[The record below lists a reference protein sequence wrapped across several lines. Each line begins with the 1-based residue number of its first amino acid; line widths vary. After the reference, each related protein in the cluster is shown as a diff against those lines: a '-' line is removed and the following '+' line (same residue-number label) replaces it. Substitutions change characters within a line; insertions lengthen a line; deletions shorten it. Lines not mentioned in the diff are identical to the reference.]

1 MMKAS
6 SNIALLGSTGSIG
19 RQSLEVMEALNLRPA
34 ALTAYKNIDL
44 LEAQARKFKPVLVS
58 LYDEQAAKDLKIRL
72 SDTPVRVE
80 AGPEGLLSAATLK
93 EADTALISVVG
104 IAGLAPTLAAIEAGK
119 RIALANKE
127 TLVCAGEL
135 VMRSAA
141 QRGVRI
147 LPVDSEHSAIFQC
160 LEACHDRTQ
169 LKRLILTA
177 SGGPFFGKTTQQLQ
191 NVSVQD
197 ALRHPNWS
205 MGSKITIDS
214 ATLMNKGL
222 ELIEA
227 MWLFD
232 ISPEDITIVVHRESI
247 IHSMVEFCDNAV
259 LAQMGTPDM
268 RLPIQ
273 YALTWPDRRPCAVGA
288 LDFSTLEKLTFHQPD
303 RVTFTCLESAMSAAK
318 AGGVHCAVLNG
329 ANEAAVELFLREK
342 ISFLRIGELVRLAL
356 EAAPIVKKPGLDDIF
371 QADAFAREFVY
382 SKVN

>member
-1 MMKAS
+1 MMNKAF
-6 SNIALLGSTGSIG
+6 NIALLGSTGSIG
-19 RQSLEVMEALNLRPA
+19 RQSLEVMEALNLRPV

-44 LEAQARKFKPVLVS
+44 LEAQARKYQPVLVS

-80 AGPEGLLSAATLK
+80 SGPEGLLSAATLSQ
-93 EADTALISVVG
+93 ADTALISVVG

-141 QRGVRI
+141 QKNVRI

-160 LEACHDRTQ
+160 LEACHDRSQ

-205 MGSKITIDS
+205 MGSKITVDS

-232 ISPEDITIVVHRESI
+232 KKPEDISIVVHRESI
-247 IHSMVEFCDNAV
+247 IHSMIEFCDHAV
-259 LAQMGTPDM
+259 LAQMGSPDM

-273 YALTWPDRRPCAVGA
+273 YALTWPDRRPCAAAA
-288 LDFSTLEKLTFHQPD
+288 LDFSALERLTFHQPD
-303 RVTFTCLESAMSAAK
+303 MKTFTCLESAIDAAK
-318 AGGVHCAVLNG
+318 AGGVRCAVLNG
-329 ANEAAVELFLREK
+329 ANEAAVELFLKEK
-342 ISFLRIGELVRLAL
+342 IGFLRIGELVRQAV
-356 EAAPIVKKPGLDDIF
+356 EAAPNTDTPGLDDIF

-382 SKVN
+382 SRAN